1 MASTAPAPTLTMIL
15 KVTVDPSN
23 VPAFLEALRPVY
35 DGVSSTPECT
45 FVQLLQ
51 SPSSPGEFKIVETW
65 NATMEWLQSVQ
76 LKKPY
81 YAILAEKVTPLY
93 TKPQEIEVWEGVQ
106 GKEWVS
112 VNKDFYF
119 S

>member
-1 MASTAPAPTLTMIL
+1 MATTSPTLTMIL

-23 VPAFLEALRPVY
+23 VAAFLSALKPVY

-51 SPSSPGEFKIVETW
+51 SPAQPGVFKIVETW
-65 NATMEWLQSVQ
+65 NATMEWLQTVQ

-81 YAILAEKVTPLY
+81 YAVLAEKVQPLY
-93 TKPQEIEVWEGVQ
+93 TKPQEIEVWEGMP
-106 GKEWVS
+106 GGEWVGVS
-112 VNKDFYF
+112 KEFYF
-119 S
+119 P